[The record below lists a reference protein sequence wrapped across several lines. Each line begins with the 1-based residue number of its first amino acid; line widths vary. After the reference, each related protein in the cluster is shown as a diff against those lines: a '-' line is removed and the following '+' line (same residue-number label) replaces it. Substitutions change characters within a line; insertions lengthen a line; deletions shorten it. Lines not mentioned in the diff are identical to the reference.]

1 MQIKQQYYLAKLS
14 SRILLD
20 KMVQEDLECFASVLL
35 ALVRHRR

>member
-20 KMVQEDLECFASVLL
+20 KMEPDDRNCFAFVFLLLVL
-35 ALVRHRR
+35 HRY